1 MTGENDSIRK
11 IEERQSTERGWK
23 SATKN

>member
-1 MTGENDSIRK
+1 MTEENDSIQK